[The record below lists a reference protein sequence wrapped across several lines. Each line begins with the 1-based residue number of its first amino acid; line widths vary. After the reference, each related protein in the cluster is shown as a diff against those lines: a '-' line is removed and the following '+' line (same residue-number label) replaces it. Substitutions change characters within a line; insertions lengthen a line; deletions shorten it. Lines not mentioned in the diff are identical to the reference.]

1 MVGFGLL
8 EPLVVTSCIAV
19 LVSVNSLSLIHLV
32 HLVSVLRKGDKILL
46 DYPLMEMAKYVVF
59 GS

>member
-1 MVGFGLL
+1 VVGFGLL